1 MGVLKN
7 IYILVMNL
15 KVAIFKPIRKFWRL
29 VFSGESGKILTCG
42 YFSKVDFSLVCI
54 FPYLSCFYSV
64 DFRDDRPWL
73 ANIINKQAN
82 NSCFLINLYFISLFT
97 TIFHLFI
104 IFCLSF
110 PVCIF
115 VCVFIDRL
123 YSQGLYVVKGYVNY
137 VRIRHHDD
145 DRRRASDWLDLIGL
159 SGG

>member
-1 MGVLKN
+1 MVFHGKCGKN
-7 IYILVMNL
+7 
-15 KVAIFKPIRKFWRL
+15 F
-29 VFSGESGKILTCG
+29 TCG
-42 YFSKVDFSLVCI
+42 YFSNVDFSLVCI

>member
-1 MGVLKN
+1 MGVFKN
-7 IYILVMNL
+7 IYEL
-15 KVAIFKPIRKFWRL
+15 
-29 VFSGESGKILTCG
+29 ESRYFQTHSKILTIGIFWWKWKNFNNG